1 MELIEYRPHLTKWTW
16 ARFLSIKG
24 DKQVRVLP
32 SLMLRLHVEKL
43 DPAQWLDLL
52 GFLFP
57 LWLLE

>member
-1 MELIEYRPHLTKWTW
+1 MEFIEYRPHLTKWTC
-16 ARFLSIKG
+16 ARFLSIKEN
-24 DKQVRVLP
+24 KLVQVLS

-43 DPAQWLDLL
+43 DPAQWLNLS